1 MMVFRDKNQKSFLE
15 INSILIPLFLILVK
29 RSIRLMKVI
38 DKLNEADKDKL
49 MDILNVIAKQVLDE
63 DFVNYVESS
72 CERLNEDDTN

>member
-1 MMVFRDKNQKSFLE
+1 
-15 INSILIPLFLILVK
+15 
-29 RSIRLMKVI
+29 
-38 DKLNEADKDKL
+38 